1 MLSLNDVVRNGLEAH
16 DVVKNGLEAQ
26 VDESGRR
33 LKEG

>member
-1 MLSLNDVVRNGLEAH
+1 MLSLNDVVR
-16 DVVKNGLEAQ
+16 NGLEAQ